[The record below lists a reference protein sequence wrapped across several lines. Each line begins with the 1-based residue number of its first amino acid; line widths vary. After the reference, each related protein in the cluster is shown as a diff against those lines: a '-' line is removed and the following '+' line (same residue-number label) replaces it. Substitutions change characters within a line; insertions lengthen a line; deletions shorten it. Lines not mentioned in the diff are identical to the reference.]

1 MRKDKSVPES
11 SPIPPIYPDRDIEL
25 RFLRRVESPMD
36 LEERREAARKLRHP
50 HRPDDEC

>member
-1 MRKDKSVPES
+1 MRKDKSVPAPTPTETL
-11 SPIPPIYPDRDIEL
+11 YPDRDSEL